1 MARRGGRSGA
11 LGAAPRDYQ
20 ARAHADVP
28 ATLFL
33 IRRQAIERDD
43 SRSTRRGECC
53 TGCCQRHPGAWFN
66 IYTAGWGVLEAR
78 SGCQPQHA
86 QRRPR
91 ICTRQRKNIH
101 AIIHFVLST
110 LGTQC
115 HAAIS
120 SQASNKRRSRFCHKT
135 RPDQTGKRDA
145 YHYVMNE
152 SGKSRDSDLV
162 C

>member
-1 MARRGGRSGA
+1 MRSAPHRAITRHVRTLMCQPLFFSSADRRSNAMTAETLAVVSAA
-11 LGAAPRDYQ
+11 LGAAS
-20 ARAHADVP
+20 AILAH
-28 ATLFL
+28 
-33 IRRQAIERDD
+33 R
-43 SRSTRRGECC
+43 
-53 TGCCQRHPGAWFN
+53 FN